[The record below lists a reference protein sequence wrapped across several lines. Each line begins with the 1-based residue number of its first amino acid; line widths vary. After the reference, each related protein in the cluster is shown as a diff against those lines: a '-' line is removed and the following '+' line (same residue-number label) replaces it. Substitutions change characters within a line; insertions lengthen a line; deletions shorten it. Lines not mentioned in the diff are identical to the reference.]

1 MKPKPRSSGEKK
13 HLDPDAAMGGLIH
26 GLMRA
31 QGMDLSMYDE
41 AFLRQTLTRRMSEC
55 GFTSAAA
62 YGDDLIDHREAA
74 EGFLGALRI
83 AHSEF
88 FRNPLTFALLEQ
100 SLLPN
105 LIAEH
110 RQSGHGEVR
119 VWSAGCAAGQEAWSV
134 AILLEELNGEGV
146 GAVPYRIFAT
156 DRSAGDLVTAR
167 AGVYSVEALGNVRT
181 RQLRDYF
188 TRRGESF
195 VIHERLRPR
204 VDFSVYDLL
213 DEDSS
218 CPDASI
224 YGDFDLIF
232 CCNLLFYY
240 RVEVRQRILAKLCRV
255 LAPGGYFVTGEV
267 ERDSVN
273 PQNGLRP
280 VAAGFS
286 VFQKPKI
293 RSFP

>member
-1 MKPKPRSSGEKK
+1 MKLKPRSCGEKEDLE
-13 HLDPDAAMGGLIH
+13 LDVSMDGLIH
-26 GLMRA
+26 DLMRA
-31 QGMDLSMYDE
+31 RGMDLSMYDE
-41 AFLRQTLTRRMSEC
+41 AFLRQTITRGMTEC
-55 GFTSAAA
+55 GFTSATA
-62 YGDDLIDHREAA
+62 YGDYLIGDRVAA

-83 AHSEF
+83 VHSEF

-100 SLLPN
+100 TLLPN

-134 AILLEELNGEGV
+134 AILLEELNGA

-167 AGVYSVEALGNVRT
+167 AGVYSVEALGNVRS
-181 RQLRDYF
+181 RHLRDYF
-188 TRRGESF
+188 TRRGEAYA
-195 VIHERLRPR
+195 IDERLRRR

-224 YGDFDLIF
+224 YGDFDLIL
-232 CCNLLFYY
+232 CCNLFFYY
-240 RVEVRQRILAKLCRV
+240 RPEIRQRILAKLCRV

-273 PQNGLRP
+273 AQNGLRP
-280 VAAGFS
+280 VSTGFS

-293 RSFP
+293 RFFP